1 MPGPQ
6 SQPYGLWNSPLSP
19 FMLSQRLR
27 LDDVQWDSDGKT
39 LVWLEGRSDRG
50 VLVSRPEGEAPRDL
64 TDEQLVRGGIGY
76 GGGDFT
82 IVRGLLIFAER
93 SGRLYARNLGYSLP
107 RPITPAYGM
116 LASPQLSP
124 DGQWIA
130 YVFSD
135 GQTDLIGLVDARGS
149 EWPLQLA
156 RGADFYMQP
165 AWHPDSTHLAW
176 IEWDH
181 PNMPWDGTRLRIA
194 RLSGSQPRLTEVTT
208 VAGDQDT
215 PVAQPLFS
223 PDGRYLAYIVSDGEW
238 DCLELLDL
246 QSGDK
251 SRLVEGD
258 HFHLALPTWA
268 QGIRTYGWSHTSQR
282 LYYLRNYAGL
292 ASLWSVELASG
303 LSTQIDTAP
312 YTWLSQLAVS
322 PASDELAMI
331 ASAPAF
337 PDRIV
342 RWDGQRLH
350 VERRSEP
357 ENLPPEFFP
366 TPIDLT
372 WPAPDGTLVHGLY
385 YPPANPDYTSG
396 GLPPAIINIHGGP
409 TSQALVSY
417 AAGTAYFTS
426 RGYAWLEVNY
436 RGSSGYGR
444 SYQNALRLKWGLIDR
459 QDAAGGAHALVDQG
473 LADPARLV
481 IKGGSAGG
489 YTVLNSLVYSP
500 GLFRAAIDLYGV
512 SNLYGLAKDTHKFEQ
527 HYNDTMIG
535 FLPEAAGRYHDW
547 SPVFHADKIQDPI
560 AIFQGDS
567 DRVVPPDQSEDIVKV
582 LRTRGVPH
590 IFRLYQGEG
599 HGFRKSETIA
609 DYLKE
614 SEKFLQQ
621 HVIFVL

>member
-1 MPGPQ
+1 M
-6 SQPYGLWNSPLSP
+6 
-19 FMLSQRLR
+19 
-27 LDDVQWDSDGKT
+27 
-39 LVWLEGRSDRG
+39 
-50 VLVSRPEGEAPRDL
+50 
-64 TDEQLVRGGIGY
+64 
-76 GGGDFT
+76 
-82 IVRGLLIFAER
+82 
-93 SGRLYARNLGYSLP
+93 
-107 RPITPAYGM
+107 
-116 LASPQLSP
+116 
-124 DGQWIA
+124 
-130 YVFSD
+130 
-135 GQTDLIGLVDARGS
+135 VD
-149 EWPLQLA
+149 
-156 RGADFYMQP
+156 
-165 AWHPDSTHLAW
+165 
-176 IEWDH
+176 
-181 PNMPWDGTRLRIA
+181 
-194 RLSGSQPRLTEVTT
+194 
-208 VAGDQDT
+208 
-215 PVAQPLFS
+215 
-223 PDGRYLAYIVSDGEW
+223 
-238 DCLELLDL
+238 
-246 QSGDK
+246 
-251 SRLVEGD
+251 
-258 HFHLALPTWA
+258 
-268 QGIRTYGWSHTSQR
+268 
-282 LYYLRNYAGL
+282 
-292 ASLWSVELASG
+292 LASG
-303 LSTQIDTAP
+303 RSTQIDTAP

-322 PASDELAMI
+322 PAGDELAMI

-342 RWDGQRLH
+342 RWDGQGLH

-372 WPAPDGTLVHGLY
+372 WPAPDGTIVHGLY

-396 GLPPAIINIHGGP
+396 GLPPAVINIHGGP

-417 AAGTAYFTS
+417 APGTAYFTS
-426 RGYAWLEVNY
+426 RGYAWLDVNY
-436 RGSSGYGR
+436 RGSSGYGH
-444 SYQNALRLKWGLIDR
+444 SYQNALRLKWGLVDR

-527 HYNDTMIG
+527 HYNDTMVG
-535 FLPEAAGRYHDW
+535 FLPEAAERYHDW

-582 LRTRGVPH
+582 LRQRGVPH

-621 HVIFVL
+621 HVIFVP